1 MKMER
6 ILIYSLGK
14 EVAEYSFV
22 YHKKSNL
29 EPKAE
34 EKMIKVIYLTK
45 FHRKIH
51 WRNLSRP
58 FIPL

>member
-1 MKMER
+1 MKAER
-6 ILIYSLGK
+6 ILEYSLGK

-22 YHKKSNL
+22 HHKKSNL

-45 FHRKIH
+45 FQRKIH
-51 WRNLSRP
+51 
-58 FIPL
+58 